1 MSIWTATNVNGVL
14 ADSLVTDFGGV
25 NAPTTTPYPPDCELC
40 LKFWYSSSA
49 ATQVLIFLATAGGA
63 AAQNTI
69 PIWNSAN
76 QTPTAD
82 STQFLPMF
90 CVSVPIIQGTQQPMQ
105 LRITKGN
112 STAIIR
118 WKSTPLP
125 GPGC

>member
-1 MSIWTATNVNGVL
+1 MSIWTNFNVNGAL
-14 ADSLVTDFGGV
+14 ADSLVTDFGG
-25 NAPTTTPYPPDCELC
+25 ASSPTVTPYPPDCELC

-49 ATQVLIFLATAGGA
+49 ATQVLIFLATAAGA

-90 CVSVPIIQGTQQPMQ
+90 CVSVPIIAGTQQPMQ
-105 LRITKGN
+105 LRITKAA

-118 WKSTPLP
+118 AKWTPIP